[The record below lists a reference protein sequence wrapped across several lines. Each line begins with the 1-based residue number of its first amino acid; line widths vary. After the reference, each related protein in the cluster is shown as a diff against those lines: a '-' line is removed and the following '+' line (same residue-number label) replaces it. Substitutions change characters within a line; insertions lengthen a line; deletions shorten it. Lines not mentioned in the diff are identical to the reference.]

1 MEWKRRWTQVA
12 RGEEECAKVLRNLD
26 ERTLQRRAK
35 RLSMLVQ
42 VHAGIDVGHMPSRTD
57 TLLSAACDC
66 FEDGQY
72 TGCVLTLATGVE
84 HGLRQILD
92 ASRNS
97 NLAKLIEKAV
107 SLDVVNSN
115 QAVVLRTLNKYRNNV
130 AHSNIDNLAA
140 GKTLQRQTY
149 VVTQRDGMPDSE
161 WVEFEP
167 ESQID
172 REMVV
177 HFSEEYEV
185 GQLLVEVREVL
196 HDVFDRFPTLAG
208 TFETGG

>member
-1 MEWKRRWTQVA
+1 M
-12 RGEEECAKVLRNLD
+12 
-26 ERTLQRRAK
+26 
-35 RLSMLVQ
+35 
-42 VHAGIDVGHMPSRTD
+42 
-57 TLLSAACDC
+57 
-66 FEDGQY
+66 
-72 TGCVLTLATGVE
+72 E

-97 NLAKLIEKAV
+97 SLAKLIEKAV
-107 SLDVVNSN
+107 SLDAVNSN
-115 QAVVLRTLNKYRNNV
+115 QAVDLRTLNKYKNNV

-140 GKTLQRQTY
+140 AKTLQRQTY

-161 WVEFEP
+161 WVEFDP